1 MASLL
6 NREILGPPQKKIN
19 KQQLFNQFQSM
30 NKNLSDLQ
38 EELNEDSDNEA
49 DANLSSDGSCVFNPN
64 INQQIGIREESE
76 QQLET

>member
-1 MASLL
+1 
-6 NREILGPPQKKIN
+6 
-19 KQQLFNQFQSM
+19 M

-49 DANLSSDGSCVFNPN
+49 DANLSSDDSCVFNPN